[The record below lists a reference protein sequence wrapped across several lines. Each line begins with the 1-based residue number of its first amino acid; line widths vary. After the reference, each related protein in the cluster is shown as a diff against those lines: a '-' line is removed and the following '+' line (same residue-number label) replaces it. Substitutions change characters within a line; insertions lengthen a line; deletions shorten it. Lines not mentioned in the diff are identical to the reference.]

1 MKKMIF
7 NIMNTMFL
15 MVVLI
20 ISFVSVVIIFK
31 FLPIP
36 KNIKEV
42 LTAIATII
50 LTGVFLFII
59 DKITFNIFKKDTA
72 STNRERIE
80 NYYAKTAVGKNRY
93 NTRIEAGIKLIG
105 TDGDL
110 FNQAF
115 LIKDTV
121 IIGKDRENTDACFYK
136 EEIFVDNV
144 HCKVVNNNGKIE
156 LIDLGSKS
164 GTFLKNGTRL
174 EVNVPYE
181 LYNKAE
187 FYLGDRENSFT
198 IEY

>member
-1 MKKMIF
+1 MKKILYMIF
-7 NIMNTMFL
+7 IPISMIVL
-15 MVVLI
+15 LI
-20 ISFVSVVIIFK
+20 ISFISLTVLFNK
-31 FLPIP
+31 FLPKYA
-36 KNIKEV
+36 KNEV
-42 LTAIATII
+42 LII
-50 LTGVFLFII
+50 VLSMILLFII
-59 DKITFNIFKKDTA
+59 FVIIDNVTRSIFKKDNA

-80 NYYAKTAVGKNRY
+80 NYYANIAVGKNRY
-93 NTRIEAGIKLIG
+93 NTRIGAGIKLIG

-121 IIGKDRENTDACFYK
+121 IIGKDRENTDACFHK

-164 GTFLKNGTRL
+164 GTFLKDGTRL
-174 EVNVPYE
+174 EANVPYE
-181 LYNKAE
+181 LYNKVE

>member
-1 MKKMIF
+1 MKKVLYMIF
-7 NIMNTMFL
+7 MSIFML
-15 MVVLI
+15 AVVI
-20 ISFVSVVIIFK
+20 ISFISVTVLFNK
-31 FLPIP
+31 FLPKYA
-36 KNIKEV
+36 KNEILIIV
-42 LTAIATII
+42 LSII
-50 LTGVFLFII
+50 LSFII
-59 DKITFNIFKKDTA
+59 FVIIDNVTRSIFKKDTA

-80 NYYAKTAVGKNRY
+80 NYYAKTAVGNNRY
-93 NTRIEAGIKLIG
+93 NTKIGAGIKLIG

-115 LIKDTV
+115 LINDAV
-121 IIGKDRENTDACFYK
+121 IIGKDKANADACFHK
-136 EEIFVDNV
+136 EEVFVDNV

-164 GTFLKNGTRL
+164 GTFLKDGTRL
-174 EVNVPYE
+174 EVNKPYE

>member
-1 MKKMIF
+1 MRKVLYMIF
-7 NIMNTMFL
+7 IPIFIIAL
-15 MVVLI
+15 LI
-20 ISFVSVVIIFK
+20 ISFISVTVLFNK
-31 FLPIP
+31 FLPKYA
-36 KNIKEV
+36 KNEV
-42 LTAIATII
+42 LII
-50 LTGVFLFII
+50 VLSMILLFII
-59 DKITFNIFKKDTA
+59 FVIIDNVTRSIFKKDTA

-80 NYYAKTAVGKNRY
+80 NYYAKIAVSKNRY

-121 IIGKDRENTDACFYK
+121 IIGKDRENTDACFHK

-174 EVNVPYE
+174 EANVPYE